1 MQNLVAKHGK
11 QIIAGGP
18 LKGTSFESVTDEKVK
33 RAAKRYT
40 GDPAFQKYARGY
52 VLLQDLDMAM
62 ADQPQPCAPIGFEG
76 MNSGG
81 KASENYIIACCKS
94 WMWKLW
100 GSQWAKAAI
109 LCCLLAWLLRPSV
122 SAFAAKAVV
131 TALRL
136 SIRRMVA
143 FASMI
148 LEGLLDEMIFQLEYT
163 VRDALPSGMEIPER
177 VVMQSSWLSH
187 LFSGGIGAGV
197 VLLTS
202 LRRGQG
208 QA

>member
-11 QIIAGGP
+11 QIVAGGP
-18 LKGTSFESVTDEKVK
+18 LKGTSFESVTEEKLK

-52 VLLQDLDMAM
+52 VLLQDLDVAA

-76 MNSGG
+76 AESSG
-81 KASENYIIACCKS
+81 KVSESFVVTWLKN
-94 WMWKLW
+94 WLWKIW
-100 GSQWAKAAI
+100 RSRWAKVA
-109 LCCLLAWLLRPSV
+109 LLSCLLAWLLRPSV

-131 TALRL
+131 TTLRL

-148 LEGLLDEMIFQLEYT
+148 LEGLLDEMVYQLEYT
-163 VRDALPSGMEIPER
+163 VRDALPSGIEIPER
-177 VVMQSSWLSH
+177 VVTQSSWLSH